1 MSVLG
6 RALAC
11 SVLLGLAACKS
22 TPEPVEAP
30 GDGFLGALTLPALG
44 PQRGA
49 AADLNGRVVLVNFMA
64 TWCFPCVA
72 ELPTLEALQRDY
84 GPQGLQVVA
93 VGMDLEG
100 AQVLGPFAE
109 HYQLRYPVLVADEHI
124 ITGQSPFGP
133 IIALPTSFILDRQ
146 GRAVAAW
153 QGVAGHEDLAKA
165 IEKALKQSR

>member
-1 MSVLG
+1 MSALC
-6 RALAC
+6 RPLAC
-11 SVLLGLAACKS
+11 ALLLGLAACKS
-22 TPEPVEAP
+22 SPEAVEAP
-30 GDGFLGALTLPALG
+30 GAGFLGALALPAVG

-49 AADLNGRVVLVNFMA
+49 AMDLSGRVVLVNFMA

-84 GPQGLQVVA
+84 GPQGFQVVA

-100 AQVLGPFAE
+100 AQVLGPFAD
-109 HYQLRYPVLVADEHI
+109 HYELRYPVLVADERI
-124 ITGQSPFGP
+124 ISGQSVFGP
-133 IIALPTSFILDRQ
+133 IVALPTSFILDRQ

-165 IEKALKQSR
+165 IEKTLKR